1 MAKTENLK
9 PWKPGQ
15 SGNPKGRPKGSRHK
29 LNEDFWSALSEDFA
43 EHGVA
48 VVARVR
54 KEDPSTYLKLAATAA
69 PKEMRH
75 SIAMDAAQLTDEEL
89 ARIIVEAGSRIG
101 AAEAENDTGLTH

>member
-1 MAKTENLK
+1 MGAKPFQK
-9 PWKPGQ
+9 
-15 SGNPKGRPKGSRHK
+15 GNPGGPGRPKGSRNK
-29 LNEDFWSALSEDFA
+29 LSDDFWSALSDDFT

-48 VVARVR
+48 VIVKVR
-54 KEDPSTYLKLAATAA
+54 DEDPSTYLKLVATAA
-69 PKEMRH
+69 PKEMKH